1 MEKYLF
7 SSSVVLALALLE
19 ISNRAKAQNKK
30 NVLVG
35 KNFFI
40 SQKYVFFYFILY
52 QMLFLQKKSMNRK
65 LESFQRLLDIIDRLR
80 VECPWDKKQT
90 IESLRHL
97 TIEEVFELS
106 QAIVDEDYQD
116 VKKELGDIIM
126 HIVFYSKIA
135 DERGLFDISD
145 VLNGIC
151 DKLII
156 RHPHVFGDVVVKD
169 AQDVLDNWEKI
180 KLTKEHNKSV
190 LGGVPDGMPELL
202 KAYRMQEKAAGV
214 GFDWENKEQVWEK
227 VEEEV
232 KELKDEIDKGS
243 TKERL
248 TEEFGD
254 LMFALVNYSRFIKV
268 NPADALEMANKK
280 FKRRF
285 TFVEEKAKGMDKSL
299 VDMSLD
305 EMNTLW
311 DEAKGIEK

>member
-1 MEKYLF
+1 M
-7 SSSVVLALALLE
+7 
-19 ISNRAKAQNKK
+19 NKK
-30 NVLVG
+30 
-35 KNFFI
+35 
-40 SQKYVFFYFILY
+40 
-52 QMLFLQKKSMNRK
+52 
-65 LESFQRLLDIIDRLR
+65 LEAFQRLLDIIDRLR

-151 DKLII
+151 DKLIV

-214 GFDWENKEQVWEK
+214 GFDWDNKEQVWEK
-227 VEEEV
+227 VEEEI
-232 KELKDEIDKGS
+232 KELKDEVENGS
-243 TKERL
+243 AKERL
-248 TEEFGD
+248 TEELGD

-268 NPADALEMANKK
+268 NPGDALEMANKK

-285 TFVEEKAKGMDKSL
+285 TFVEEKAKAMDKSL
-299 VDMSLD
+299 LDMSLD

-311 DEAKGIEK
+311 DMAKTIEK